1 MQNNNDFIYLNNTKL
16 RYIGYT
22 NEAFIQD
29 KIYLG
34 NFLIFPQ
41 ATVCFIIRGPYI
53 TKVAFQTLTKNWE
66 TLDGREIT
74 EMGNYQEY

>member
-1 MQNNNDFIYLNNTKL
+1 MQKNNDFIYLKETKL

-29 KIYLG
+29 KLYTG

-41 ATVCFIIRGPYI
+41 TTVCFILRGPNINRATY
-53 TKVAFQTLTKNWE
+53 QTLTKNWE

-74 EMGNYQEY
+74 EMGKDQEY

>member
-1 MQNNNDFIYLNNTKL
+1 MQNNNDFIYLKDVKL

-29 KIYLG
+29 KLYIG

-53 TKVAFQTLTKNWE
+53 TKAAFQTLTKNWE

-74 EMGNYQEY
+74 EMGADQEY

>member
-1 MQNNNDFIYLNNTKL
+1 MQNNNDFIYLKNTKL
-16 RYIGYT
+16 RYIGHT

-29 KIYLG
+29 KLYTG

-41 ATVCFIIRGPYI
+41 TTVCFILRGPSIKKATY
-53 TKVAFQTLTKNWE
+53 QTLTKNWG

-74 EMGNYQEY
+74 EMGVDQEY

>member
-1 MQNNNDFIYLNNTKL
+1 MQKNNDFIYLKDTKL

-29 KIYLG
+29 KLYTG

-41 ATVCFIIRGPYI
+41 TTVCFILRGPHINRATY
-53 TKVAFQTLTKNWE
+53 QTLTKNWE

-74 EMGNYQEY
+74 EMGRYQEY

>member
-1 MQNNNDFIYLNNTKL
+1 MQKNNDFIYLKDTKL

-22 NEAFIQD
+22 YEAFIQD
-29 KIYLG
+29 KLYTG

-41 ATVCFIIRGPYI
+41 TTVCFILRGPHINRATY
-53 TKVAFQTLTKNWE
+53 QTLTKNWE

-74 EMGNYQEY
+74 EMGKNQEY

>member
-1 MQNNNDFIYLNNTKL
+1 MQTNNDFIYLKDTKL

-29 KIYLG
+29 KLYTG

-41 ATVCFIIRGPYI
+41 TTVCFILRGPSINKATY
-53 TKVAFQTLTKNWE
+53 QTLTKNWE

>member
-1 MQNNNDFIYLNNTKL
+1 MQKNNDFIYLEETKL

-29 KIYLG
+29 KLYTG

-41 ATVCFIIRGPYI
+41 TTVCFILRGPNINRATY
-53 TKVAFQTLTKNWE
+53 QTLTKNWE

-74 EMGNYQEY
+74 EMGKDQEY

>member
-1 MQNNNDFIYLNNTKL
+1 MQTNNDFIYLKETKL

-29 KIYLG
+29 KLYTG

-41 ATVCFIIRGPYI
+41 TTVCFILRGPSINKATY
-53 TKVAFQTLTKNWE
+53 QTLTKNWE
-66 TLDGREIT
+66 TLDGREIA
-74 EMGNYQEY
+74 EMGADQEY

>member
-1 MQNNNDFIYLNNTKL
+1 MQKNNDFIYLKETKL

-29 KIYLG
+29 KLYTG

-41 ATVCFIIRGPYI
+41 TTVCFILRGPNINRATY
-53 TKVAFQTLTKNWE
+53 QTLTKNWE

-74 EMGNYQEY
+74 EMGADKEY

>member
-1 MQNNNDFIYLNNTKL
+1 MQKNNGFIYLKATKL

-29 KIYLG
+29 KLYTG

-41 ATVCFIIRGPYI
+41 TTVCFILRGPHINRATY
-53 TKVAFQTLTKNWE
+53 QTLTKNWE

-74 EMGNYQEY
+74 EMGADQEY